1 MVNAMMEILR
11 QQTVLHLTSEETHL
25 MKCSDLLLW
34 TECLC
39 LPKISILKPANIILF
54 VGGTFDR

>member
-1 MVNAMMEILR
+1 MMEILR